1 MHIPIPVRLL
11 LIPAAICTLL
21 GLTGCGF
28 EAPAPQRSPA
38 PPTPE
43 PPLSILSATLT
54 VPVTTLAE
62 LLNNETEYHIAELKD
77 QPVNCGIGRC
87 RLNLTASRTG
97 PASVIA
103 QDDALGIKV
112 PFTMKAELTSSG
124 LLSFLHAEGDGQGIA
139 IAKSALSIS
148 PDLRLH
154 SVTSGSVILG
164 DGHLR
169 LGPIVTNITQ
179 LWNDNQA
186 RLAPPLWRSVDKR
199 VAALPLR
206 GRVGAFWAKVFTPLH
221 IGKSPVSWLVLR
233 PEQLNISQP
242 RIQDGAVAITLGIA
256 ARGRVVVQDT
266 QPANSPTALPRA
278 HVMVGPSDTFSFA
291 VPLLLPYDQAARLA
305 LASLSRRPLRF
316 ATMTVDFKQLQILPS
331 SKDVVVVA
339 KFCADPRWDWFSW
352 FASCGTVY
360 LRGEPAFDPVG
371 QAIRI
376 KDLHYDIASANLV
389 LNITQALAGRA
400 LEQVLQDH
408 LVFHEAKEIDRLK
421 SQISSTL
428 ATPRGRDLTIS
439 GQVQSFGEP
448 LFTWT
453 TDGFLAQFSAQGKI
467 NVAVSL

>member
-1 MHIPIPVRLL
+1 M
-11 LIPAAICTLL
+11 
-21 GLTGCGF
+21 
-28 EAPAPQRSPA
+28 
-38 PPTPE
+38 
-43 PPLSILSATLT
+43 
-54 VPVTTLAE
+54 
-62 LLNNETEYHIAELKD
+62 
-77 QPVNCGIGRC
+77 
-87 RLNLTASRTG
+87 
-97 PASVIA
+97 
-103 QDDALGIKV
+103 
-112 PFTMKAELTSSG
+112 
-124 LLSFLHAEGDGQGIA
+124 
-139 IAKSALSIS
+139 
-148 PDLRLH
+148 
-154 SVTSGSVILG
+154 
-164 DGHLR
+164 
-169 LGPIVTNITQ
+169 
-179 LWNDNQA
+179 
-186 RLAPPLWRSVDKR
+186 
-199 VAALPLR
+199 
-206 GRVGAFWAKVFTPLH
+206 
-221 IGKSPVSWLVLR
+221 
-233 PEQLNISQP
+233 
-242 RIQDGAVAITLGIA
+242 
-256 ARGRVVVQDT
+256 
-266 QPANSPTALPRA
+266 
-278 HVMVGPSDTFSFA
+278 
-291 VPLLLPYDQAARLA
+291 
-305 LASLSRRPLRF
+305 RF